1 MRLLPDRSWDRPG
14 PSRDQ
19 LRRDVVVGV
28 AASVLF
34 VVSAELFH
42 SAYGYDRG
50 AGGVEAYVLFGISGL
65 LLAGR
70 RRLPLTSM
78 LVQAGLFIVIGERLA
93 EYGATF
99 TIQMTMFAVVY
110 AAWAWSARP
119 RALLAATGVVLV
131 AMFGWLVIALLD
143 DGVLPPGRVGLL
155 DADVAAFAYSVAINV
170 VYFGGAIAWGQAA
183 WSSARRRA
191 QLEEQQERERASR
204 RLDQERAVHDERV
217 RIARDLHD
225 VVAHHIS
232 GIGVQAA
239 GAGRVLDR
247 DPASARTALSTIESS
262 SRRAV
267 AQMQQLVGLLREA
280 GDDATRTSQPGLV
293 DVAALAGGESPLV
306 EHRVVGEPFAVPE
319 TVGLS
324 LYRVAQEAVTNARRH
339 ARARHASVVVRYVDE
354 PRAVEVE
361 VLDDGRPPAHE
372 GAGSVSATDTAGGYG
387 LRGIAERAA
396 LHDGV
401 AEVGPRPQGG
411 WRVRVR
417 VPVGES

>member
-1 MRLLPDRSWDRPG
+1 MRLLPDRSWSRPP
-14 PSRDQ
+14 PSPDQ
-19 LRRDVVVGV
+19 LRHDVALGV
-28 AASVLF
+28 AAAVVF
-34 VVSAELFH
+34 VVSAELVH
-42 SAYGYDRG
+42 SAYGFDRG
-50 AGGVEAYVLFGISGL
+50 AGGVEAYVLFAVSGL
-65 LLAGR
+65 VLAGR
-70 RRLPLTSM
+70 RRLPLTTM
-78 LVQAGLFIVIGERLA
+78 LVQSGLFIVIGERLT
-93 EYGATF
+93 ELGATF
-99 TIQMTMFAVVY
+99 TVQMAMFAVVY
-110 AAWAWSARP
+110 AAWAWSDRP
-119 RALLAATGVVLV
+119 RALAASTGVVLV

-143 DGVLPPGRVGLL
+143 DGVLPPGRVGLV
-155 DADVAAFAYSVAINV
+155 DADVATFAYSVAINV

-183 WSSARRRA
+183 WGSARRRA
-191 QLEEQQERERASR
+191 QLEEQQERERALR

-239 GAGRVLDR
+239 GAGRVLER
-247 DPASARTALSTIESS
+247 DPASARTALTTIESS

-267 AQMQQLVGLLREA
+267 AQMHQLVGLLRDS
-280 GDDATRTSQPGLV
+280 GDDHARTPQPGLA
-293 DVAALAGGESPLV
+293 DVATLAGGVAPAV

-319 TVGLS
+319 TVALS
-324 LYRVAQEAVTNARRH
+324 LFRVAQEAVTNARRH
-339 ARARHASVVVRYVDE
+339 ARARHASVVVRFVGE

-361 VLDDGRPPAHE
+361 VLDDGHASPDGTVA
-372 GAGSVSATDTAGGYG
+372 SDGYG

-417 VPVGES
+417 VPVPES